1 MTRFWQAVF
10 WNGYALG
17 YDTAWD
23 SPVTQAV
30 ATALTPLEDSDSVV
44 DLGCGTGLFSER
56 LTRGGATVTG
66 VDSSRKMLRQALS
79 KGRISCGVQAE
90 ASKTPLETGSFD
102 SVICANVLHLHPAP
116 EQLIQEASR
125 LVRSGGLVA
134 WVTPTAGLD
143 QAGAVAGDRASG
155 RSAIA
160 SFAALTV
167 RSLITPFALMTGVR
181 VRPAGQVL
189 EKLAQTGQYGLIT
202 ATQQTFFGAQTLI
215 LMRKTGEDN

>member
-1 MTRFWQAVF
+1 MNLRRRLFWDA
-10 WNGYALG
+10 YAIG
-17 YDTAWD
+17 YDVAWD
-23 SPVTQAV
+23 SPVTSAV
-30 ATALTPLEDSDSVV
+30 SSEISLLGPFDTVV
-44 DLGCGTGLFSER
+44 DLGCGTGLLSEHLAR
-56 LTRGGATVTG
+56 PGTAVTG
-66 VDSSRKMLRQALS
+66 VDSSERMLQRALG
-79 KGRISCGVQAE
+79 KNRISYGVQGEVA
-90 ASKTPLETGSFD
+90 KTPLASSSFD
-102 SVICANVLHLHPAP
+102 CVVCANVLHLHPDP
-116 EQLIQEASR
+116 DLVIQEASR

-202 ATQQTFFGAQTLI
+202 ATQRTFFDSQTLI
-215 LMRKTGEDN
+215 LMRKAGEDN